1 MAVRGAGEQRWWNL
15 EAERFGG
22 FEIDDQLEF
31 GRLHHRQVGRLVA
44 LENAAGIHA
53 GLTISVGKAG
63 SVAHQPADGSEL
75 AHIIN
80 CWQRMPRRQLN
91 NSVAVAKQ
99 HGIGPYENAIDT
111 LLGEACEGRVDVA
124 LAARIHNPKF

>member
-1 MAVRGAGEQRWWNL
+1 DLRREPLEGRKATLKVMLAKAGL
-15 EAERFGG
+15 
-22 FEIDDQLEF
+22 
-31 GRLHHRQVGRLVA
+31 
-44 LENAAGIHA
+44 AAGIHA